1 MIEIC
6 ESVRLFLAWL
16 ELTFSK
22 TARVEDSSCSCRS
35 SSSVP
40 SSSSRSIRETLVF
53 SSSISFRMSSSSLSI
68 ARAAGFA
75 VGLWVSLVTSLV
87 HGETRNRNRSSATA
101 IEGS

>member
-22 TARVEDSSCSCRS
+22 TARVDDSSCSCRS

-68 ARAAGFA
+68 ARCCF